1 MIIADELAVRVHGE
15 DVGALALLR
24 DGRVMFAFDPAFAQ
38 GRDRPT
44 VSLSFLGGSGEARAG
59 TQTFARGGRVP
70 PYLSNLLPE
79 GHLRSYLAAK
89 AGVKRRN
96 ITSKYARRPTI
107 STPTSGERAKA
118 DSSVL
123 RSHRRRAAQV
133 LRDQEYPLLRP
144 VVGDMPGAVEV
155 RTKTD
160 DGSTLPTPAIRGR
173 RKGCSVWASMRWP
186 ALRFLRSCRR
196 VREGKSPALMEK

>member
-1 MIIADELAVRVHGE
+1 MVIADELAVRVHGE

-59 TQTFARGGRVP
+59 KQTFARGGRVP

-89 AGVKRRN
+89 AGVTGTKEYPLLRPVGGDMPGAVEVRSKTDDLDFADLRR
-96 ITSKYARRPTI
+96 TGASRPARFL
-107 STPTSGERAKA
+107 RAA
-118 DSSVL
+118 IL
-123 RSHRRRAAQV
+123 TRRRAAQV
-133 LRDQEYPLLRP
+133 LRDHGRGGQPDDSGPSTR
-144 VVGDMPGAVEV
+144 VSATGA
-155 RTKTD
+155 
-160 DGSTLPTPAIRGR
+160 
-173 RKGCSVWASMRWP
+173 
-186 ALRFLRSCRR
+186 
-196 VREGKSPALMEK
+196 